1 MSEKKGQRSGQA
13 PANKRKGQR
22 GNSSLVI
29 PVVAGLVVLVLF
41 VGAILAIE
49 NRSSSTSAKPGDAA
63 APRSTLQAQFT
74 SSIPYPTVRRI
85 AVQDAR
91 TKLEQGQAVLIDVRS
106 KASYDKT
113 HAEGALSMPET
124 EIDAHLNDLSR
135 DKELIL
141 YCT

>member
-1 MSEKKGQRSGQA
+1 MSEKKGRRSGQA

-49 NRSSSTSAKPGDAA
+49 NRSSATSAKPGDAA

-74 SSIPYPTVRRI
+74 SSIPYPTVPRI

-113 HAEGALSMPET
+113 HAEGALSMPEE
-124 EIDAHLNDLSR
+124 EIDAHLNELSR

>member
-1 MSEKKGQRSGQA
+1 VSEKKGQRSSQA

-49 NRSSSTSAKPGDAA
+49 NRSSRTSAKPGDVAT
-63 APRSTLQAQFT
+63 PRSTLQAQPT
-74 SSIPYPTVRRI
+74 SSIPYPAVPRI
-85 AVQDAR
+85 AVQEAR
-91 TKLEQGQAVLIDVRS
+91 DKLGQGQAVLIDVRS
-106 KASYDKT
+106 KASYDQE
-113 HAEGALSMPET
+113 HARGALSMPET
-124 EIDAHLNDLSR
+124 EIDAHLNELPR